1 MLEGRSLAFSPY
13 NSAVGY
19 PKGFMHGVVVGAVLG
34 LLFAP
39 QTGEELRRKLRE
51 VAGDIELADDE
62 GIPVRP
68 SRKRQRP
75 E

>member
-1 MLEGRSLAFSPY
+1 
-13 NSAVGY
+13 
-19 PKGFMHGVVVGAVLG
+19 MHGVVVGAVLG